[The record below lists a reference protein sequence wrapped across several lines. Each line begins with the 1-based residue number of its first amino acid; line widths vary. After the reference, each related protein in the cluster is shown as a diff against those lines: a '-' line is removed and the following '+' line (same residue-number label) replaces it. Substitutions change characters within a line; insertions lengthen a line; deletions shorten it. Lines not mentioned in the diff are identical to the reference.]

1 MITRDTVNT
10 FNFPPSFHAVLDA
23 QEVKGIEKYG
33 QRLTT
38 DSPIDADEYAQE
50 EIADLVMY
58 LTLAM
63 ERERNVMRNMLY
75 KSAILLLR
83 DIWRGLWG

>member
-1 MITRDTVNT
+1 MLIRDLVNEL
-10 FNFPPSFHAVLDA
+10 NFPDSFHAVLDA
-23 QEVKGIEKYG
+23 QEAKGVEKYG
-33 QRLTT
+33 QRLAT
-38 DSPIDADEYAQE
+38 DSPIDADEYAKE

-63 ERERNVMRNMLY
+63 ERKRNVMRNMLY